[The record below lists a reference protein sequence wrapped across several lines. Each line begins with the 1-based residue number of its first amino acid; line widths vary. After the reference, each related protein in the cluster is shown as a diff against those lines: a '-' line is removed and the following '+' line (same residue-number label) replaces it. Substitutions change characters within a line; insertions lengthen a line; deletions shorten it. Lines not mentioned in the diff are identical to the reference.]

1 MEAPNFLLKSPSV
14 VIGRYQN
21 PFIEANV
28 KFCEE
33 NNIKLIRRYSGGGAV
48 YHYEVQIETAA
59 TKSFRAASVRCLAK
73 VLRIKGERL
82 NDNKIMEMTEKSI
95 FKAFSEDYGNL
106 NIKLDVFPDEK
117 KFPCFF
123 IISKIKTRT
132 L

>member
-1 MEAPNFLLKSPSV
+1 M
-14 VIGRYQN
+14 
-21 PFIEANV
+21 
-28 KFCEE
+28 
-33 NNIKLIRRYSGGGAV
+33 
-48 YHYEVQIETAA
+48 QIETAA